1 MKTTQSNEFLIT
13 FKKPF
18 IFEQVEH
25 KDVDLSGIENL
36 TTGDLIRADGQFG
49 EIGQF
54 AVMNEM
60 TTGYACI
67 VAAQATNKPVEF
79 FQQLPAVE
87 GVKLKRI
94 VMGFFNS

>member
-1 MKTTQSNEFLIT
+1 MKTTSNEYLIT

-18 IFEQVEH
+18 TFEGKEY
-25 KDVDLSGIENL
+25 KEVDISGIEKL
-36 TTGDLIRADGQFG
+36 TTGDLIEADGQFG
-49 EIGQF
+49 NTGQF

-67 VAAQATNKPVEF
+67 VAAQSSDKPIEF

>member
-1 MKTTQSNEFLIT
+1 MSKEFIIE
-13 FKKPF
+13 FKNPF
-18 IFEQVEH
+18 NFEGNEH
-25 KDVDLSGIENL
+25 KSVDLSGIENL
-36 TTGDLIRADGQFG
+36 TTGDLIKADGQFG

-67 VAAQATNKPVEF
+67 VASQASGKPVEF

-87 GVKLKRI
+87 GVKLKRL

>member
-1 MKTTQSNEFLIT
+1 MEYLIQ

-18 IFEQVEH
+18 NFEGKEY
-25 KDVDLSGIENL
+25 KEVDLSKLEQLN
-36 TTGDLIRADGQFG
+36 TADLIQADGQFG
-49 EIGQF
+49 DSGQF

-67 VAAQATNKPVEF
+67 LAAKATDKPVEF
-79 FQQLPAVE
+79 FQQLPAIE
-87 GVKLKRI
+87 GVKVRRV

>member
-1 MKTTQSNEFLIT
+1 MTKTTNEFLIT
-13 FKKPF
+13 FKKPHD
-18 IFEQVEH
+18 FEGTEY
-25 KDVDLSGIENL
+25 KEIDLSGIENL

-67 VAAQATNKPVEF
+67 VAAQATHKPVEF

-87 GVKLKRI
+87 GVKLKRL